1 MKAKFGTAL
10 LQRGFYVTDPRVYL
24 FIKQNNK
31 ECERAKR
38 IVEDAAVPFEIIDV
52 EKNNIINCMW
62 FDVGSFKAPILVTRD
77 LIISGASYIKLY
89 LQRAGDS
96 V

>member
-1 MKAKFGTAL
+1 M
-10 LQRGFYVTDPRVYL
+10 TDPRVYL

-31 ECERAKR
+31 ECEHAKR

-62 FDVGSFKAPILVTRD
+62 FDVGSFKVPILVTRD

>member
-1 MKAKFGTAL
+1 MRA
-10 LQRGFYVTDPRVYL
+10 PRAYL
-24 FIKQNNK
+24 FVKQNNK

-38 IVEDAAVPFEIIDV
+38 IVEDAAVPFEVIDV
-52 EKNNIINCMW
+52 EKNNIANCMW
-62 FDVGSFKAPILVTRD
+62 FDVGSFKVPILATRD

-89 LQRAGDS
+89 LERAGDS

>member
-10 LQRGFYVTDPRVYL
+10 LQRGFYVADPRVYL

-31 ECERAKR
+31 ECEHAKR

-62 FDVGSFKAPILVTRD
+62 FDVGSFKVPILVTRD

>member
-1 MKAKFGTAL
+1 
-10 LQRGFYVTDPRVYL
+10 VTDPRVYL
-24 FIKQNNK
+24 FVKQNNK

-38 IVEDAAVPFEIIDV
+38 IVEDATVPFEIIDV
-52 EKNNIINCMW
+52 EKNNIRDCMW
-62 FDVGSFKAPILVTRD
+62 FDVGSSKVPILATRD

-89 LQRAGDS
+89 LQRAGNS